1 MAYDQQ
7 IAFIIYLQH
16 YVWPLP
22 IMQLATAIGSVEFY
36 LLIVSAIYWCIDTRL
51 GFRLGLILMISQGL
65 NDSLKI
71 AFHTPRP
78 YWVSRKVI
86 ASTGYSSFGIPS
98 GHAQN
103 AVCTWGYLANFLNNA
118 WAWVAAFILIILI
131 GISRIYLGAHFPID
145 VAIGWTTGAFI
156 LTAVLRL
163 EPKAAVFLQNLDLRR
178 QILIS
183 FLASI
188 VLLALF
194 YLCLMA
200 LGSWHLP
207 SSWAENAMAATGTP
221 INPLTRGDILVS
233 AGTLFGM
240 GTGYSWLCRRY
251 KFSVGGHAVVRL
263 LRYILGIAVL
273 ALIWFGIGA
282 IRLHQ
287 PLLISYII
295 DYLQAMIASI
305 WVAAAAPVLFV
316 KAGLAEKEI

>member
-1 MAYDQQ
+1 MSYDQQ

-36 LLIVSAIYWCIDTRL
+36 LLIISIIYWCIDIRL

-71 AFHTPRP
+71 AFHAPRP
-78 YWVSRKVI
+78 YWVSRKVV
-86 ASTGYSSFGIPS
+86 AFTGYNSFGIPS
-98 GHAQN
+98 GHSQN
-103 AVCTWGYLANFLNNA
+103 AVCIWGYLAGLLKKGLA
-118 WAWVAAFILIILI
+118 WIAAFTLIFLI

-145 VAIGWTTGAFI
+145 VAVGWITGALI
-156 LTAVLRL
+156 LAAFMRL
-163 EPKAAVFLQNLDLRR
+163 ELRATVFLQNLGLRR

-194 YLCLMA
+194 SLSLMA
-200 LGSWHLP
+200 LGRWQTPL
-207 SSWAENAMAATGTP
+207 SWAENAMAATGTS
-221 INPLTRGDILVS
+221 INPLNSGDILES

-240 GTGYSWLCRRY
+240 GAGYSWLCRRY
-251 KFSVGGHAVVRL
+251 RFSIKGHAVVRL

-273 ALIWFGIGA
+273 VLIWFGIGA
-282 IRLHQ
+282 IGLHQ

-295 DYLQAMIASI
+295 DYLR
-305 WVAAAAPVLFV
+305 
-316 KAGLAEKEI
+316 AGLQVFG